1 MLEAICYEHLIHNT
15 EPETTETS
23 TESRTK
29 ADRVDFKR
37 IVIKEAEKNLMDL
50 SNLPTSHKLVSDTR
64 EYFEKIM

>member
-1 MLEAICYEHLIHNT
+1 MLEAICYEHLIHNN

-29 ADRVDFKR
+29 VDKVDFKR
-37 IVIKEAEKNLMDL
+37 IVIKEAEKNLMEL
-50 SNLPTSHKLVSDTR
+50 SNLPSTHKLVLETK